1 MSVLFEILKVVFF
14 FFTMLVGLF
23 FVRWDIII
31 AAEYYQITKQFLMPA
46 YLVFCGIMFGY
57 ILFRVTLWY
66 DEENPN
72 KHKIQIRSY
81 IIGISVGVI
90 LAVLYILV

>member
-14 FFTMLVGLF
+14 FFSMLIWLF

-31 AAEYYQITKQFLMPA
+31 APEYYQITKQLLMPG

-66 DEENPN
+66 DDENPD

-81 IIGISVGVI
+81 ILGISVGVV

>member
-1 MSVLFEILKVVFF
+1 
-14 FFTMLVGLF
+14 
-23 FVRWDIII
+23 
-31 AAEYYQITKQFLMPA
+31 MPA

-57 ILFRVTLWY
+57 ILFRVTLGY
-66 DEENPN
+66 DDENSN

-81 IIGISVGVI
+81 IIGISLGVM

>member
-1 MSVLFEILKVVFF
+1 
-14 FFTMLVGLF
+14 
-23 FVRWDIII
+23 
-31 AAEYYQITKQFLMPA
+31 MPG

-66 DEENPN
+66 DEDNPN

-81 IIGISVGVI
+81 IIWISIWVL

>member
-14 FFTMLVGLF
+14 FFSILIWLF
-23 FVRWDIII
+23 YVRWNLIISP
-31 AAEYYQITKQFLMPA
+31 EYYQIVKQLLMPG

-57 ILFRVTLWY
+57 IVFRVTLWY
-66 DEENPN
+66 DEDSPN
-72 KHKIQIRSY
+72 RHKIQIRSY
-81 IIGISVGVI
+81 IIGISIGVI